1 MAFNIEGK
9 ASLKLN
15 RIAVG
20 ATVALIDYPTKK
32 AFAEVAIFKGW
43 QDGNGNAIPAP
54 AVMKSMAQDTTML
67 FGVLTKNDDGH
78 YDESPLMLVKDPAG
92 FGCMFRKVS
101 KGEGENITTSLRR
114 VTAYASP
121 EVIAASKPAPTMQ
134 EAEPAT
140 ESQPEGANA
149 ETLAA
154 PTEEKPKRGRKGGKK
169 AKAENV
175 TPEADISEVT
185 EAETASA

>member
-1 MAFNIEGK
+1 MAFNIENK

-32 AFAEVAIFKGW
+32 AFAEMAIFRGW

-54 AVMKSMAQDTTML
+54 AVMKSMDKNTTMV
-67 FGVLTKNDDGH
+67 FGVLTENEDGH
-78 YDESPLMLVKDPAG
+78 YNENPLVLVKDPAG
-92 FGCMFRKVS
+92 FGCMFRKVT
-101 KGEGENITTSLRR
+101 KGEGENATESLRR

-121 EVIAASKPAPTMQ
+121 DVIAASNPAPVVQ
-134 EAEPAT
+134 EAAPDAPAT
-140 ESQPEGANA
+140 EEQ
-149 ETLAA
+149 
-154 PTEEKPKRGRKGGKK
+154 PKRGRKGGKK

-185 EAETASA
+185 ETETASA

>member
-1 MAFNIEGK
+1 M
-9 ASLKLN
+9 
-15 RIAVG
+15 
-20 ATVALIDYPTKK
+20 
-32 AFAEVAIFKGW
+32 AIFKGW

-54 AVMKSMAQDTTML
+54 AVMKSMDKNTTML

-78 YDESPLMLVKDPAG
+78 FDESPLVLVKDPAG
-92 FGCMFRKVS
+92 FGCMFRKVT

-140 ESQPEGANA
+140 ESQPEGDNA

-154 PTEEKPKRGRKGGKK
+154 PATEPEAKPKRGRKGGKK

-175 TPEADISEVT
+175 TPESDISEVT